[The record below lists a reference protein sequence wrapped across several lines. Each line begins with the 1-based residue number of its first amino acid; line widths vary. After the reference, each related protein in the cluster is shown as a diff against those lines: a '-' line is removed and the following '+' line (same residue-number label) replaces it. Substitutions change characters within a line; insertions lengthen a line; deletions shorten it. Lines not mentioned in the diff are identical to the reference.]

1 VTESCI
7 RKGQAFVPFAGY
19 NCIRADGDCKSRGVA
34 ILHKSHIKATSFDLS
49 VENLSSNIELLCV
62 KFQLD
67 FNKSILVVV
76 IYRHPDYSKLTL
88 KRDNESFD
96 VILSSLCLT
105 GFSFFVVGDFN
116 LRQCYYNALHKIVLK
131 HHLVQ
136 LVDKPTRL
144 DNILDLIICP
154 SSAIILKHSVFDAG
168 LADHMTTDI
177 IVALT
182 KPKPAKT
189 VVAFR
194 QFSRID
200 HELLLFYLS
209 NMLIEPSLCPVSH
222 TSYLQGTILSVF
234 DALAPL
240 KKKSFYPKQIK
251 KFVSQTTKTLL
262 SECESAYLTY
272 QKNPSIPNHIL
283 HSDLKKLVKNGILK
297 DTRTELDERIKSKGT
312 WSGIKSIYALKQT
325 NSDRV
330 NLDPNE
336 INDFFVSISL
346 RSSNDEFNDSLPSKP
361 NELVIPDGISFTFPI
376 LSVSDVT

>member
-1 VTESCI
+1 MSLSIAHVNIQSIWTKYHEAHQLVPSKNYDIFCVTESCI
-7 RKGQAFVPFAGY
+7 KKGQAFVPFAGY
-19 NCIRADGDCKSRGVA
+19 NCTKADGDCKSRGVA

-76 IYRHPDYSKLTL
+76 IYRNPDYSKLTL

-131 HHLVQ
+131 HHYVQ

-154 SSAIILKHSVFDAG
+154 SSAVILKHSVFDTG
-168 LADHMTTDI
+168 LADHKTTDI

-200 HELLLFYLS
+200 HELLLSYLS
-209 NMLIEPSLCPVSH
+209 NVLIEPSLCPANH
-222 TSYLQGTILSVF
+222 TSYLQGTILSIF

-240 KKKSFYPKQIK
+240 KKKSFYPKPIK
-251 KFVSQTTKTLL
+251 KFVSQATKTLL
-262 SECESAYLTY
+262 SECESAYLNY
-272 QKNPSIPNHIL
+272 QKIL
-283 HSDLKKLVKNGILK
+283 QSQITSS
-297 DTRTELDERIKSKGT
+297 TRT
-312 WSGIKSIYALKQT
+312 
-325 NSDRV
+325 
-330 NLDPNE
+330 
-336 INDFFVSISL
+336 
-346 RSSNDEFNDSLPSKP
+346 
-361 NELVIPDGISFTFPI
+361 
-376 LSVSDVT
+376 